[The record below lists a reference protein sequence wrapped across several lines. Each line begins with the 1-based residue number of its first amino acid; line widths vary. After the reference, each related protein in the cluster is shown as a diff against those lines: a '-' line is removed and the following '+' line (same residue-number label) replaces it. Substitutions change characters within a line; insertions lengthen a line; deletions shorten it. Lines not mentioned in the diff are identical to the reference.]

1 MVEVNDRGR
10 GNSRENRVLDL
21 GRAAMAYLTGRPTKD
36 INNRNAGLI
45 HLDSIE
51 IVPADTKVGP
61 Q

>member
-1 MVEVNDRGR
+1 MVEVNDRGK
-10 GNSRENRVLDL
+10 GNGRENRVLDL
-21 GRAAMAYLTGRPTKD
+21 SHAALAYLTGQRTKD
-36 INNRNAGLI
+36 INDRNAGVI